1 MVKPSQQLV
10 TNVVVES
17 EMLAKYAS
25 ASLSF
30 AFPFDR
36 LTYFVKP
43 VSCFMVTKH
52 LEADYHIT
60 LNTMNN
66 NHIFHDIQKL
76 FRNEISPYRQL
87 VQKCL
92 VCSDLLFSHRETTAG
107 NTSAFAGK
115 RVNECGRFC
124 LARTILKKKRP
135 GPFSQRL
142 LMR

>member
-1 MVKPSQQLV
+1 METRNKPNNLSQL
-10 TNVVVES
+10 VES

-60 LNTMNN
+60 LN
-66 NHIFHDIQKL
+66 HD
-76 FRNEISPYRQL
+76 E
-87 VQKCL
+87 
-92 VCSDLLFSHRETTAG
+92 
-107 NTSAFAGK
+107 
-115 RVNECGRFC
+115 
-124 LARTILKKKRP
+124 
-135 GPFSQRL
+135 
-142 LMR
+142 